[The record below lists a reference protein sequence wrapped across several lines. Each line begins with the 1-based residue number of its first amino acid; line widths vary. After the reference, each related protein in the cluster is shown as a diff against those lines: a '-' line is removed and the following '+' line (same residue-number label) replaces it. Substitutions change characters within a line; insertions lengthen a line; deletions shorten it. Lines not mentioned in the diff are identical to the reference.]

1 MGKIF
6 LPGTSGHLSG
16 GSSFFVS
23 AFYRGFLFEE
33 KEHEN
38 RIYWLKEQGG
48 KNLLVQDLGDANCVI
63 DELPEDYV
71 VRGCKYH
78 NNKLLLADGNGKNR
92 TYIRSA
98 HNRLFKPET
107 RRTARIVDMYPNTSM
122 RG

>member
-1 MGKIF
+1 MTNIK
-6 LPGTSGHLSG
+6 TSITAQE
-16 GSSFFVS
+16 S
-23 AFYRGFLFEE
+23 AYDKDGCIDLILFEE

-71 VRGCKYH
+71 IRGCKYH
-78 NNKLLLADGNGKNR
+78 NNKLLLADGNGTNR
-92 TYIRSA
+92 TYVRQSE
-98 HNRLFKPET
+98 NRLFKPELK
-107 RRTARIVDMYPNTSM
+107 RNARVVNMYPHTPM

>member
-1 MGKIF
+1 MANIKNSI
-6 LPGTSGHLSG
+6 TAQE
-16 GSSFFVS
+16 S
-23 AFYRGFLFEE
+23 AYDKDGCIDLILFEE

-71 VRGCKYH
+71 IRGCKYH
-78 NNKLLLADGNGKNR
+78 NNKLLLADGNGTNR
-92 TYIRSA
+92 AYVRQSEK
-98 HNRLFKPET
+98 RLFKPLQ
-107 RRTARIVDMYPNTSM
+107 RSSARVVDMYPHTPM

>member
-1 MGKIF
+1 MANIKNGI
-6 LPGTSGHLSG
+6 TAQE
-16 GSSFFVS
+16 S
-23 AFYRGFLFEE
+23 AYDKDGCIDLILFEE

-71 VRGCKYH
+71 IRGCKYH
-78 NNKLLLADGNGKNR
+78 NNKLLLADGNGTNR
-92 TYIRSA
+92 AYVRQSEK
-98 HNRLFKPET
+98 RLFKPLQ
-107 RRTARIVDMYPNTSM
+107 RSSARVVDMYPHTPM

>member
-1 MGKIF
+1 MTNIKKSI
-6 LPGTSGHLSG
+6 
-16 GSSFFVS
+16 S
-23 AFYRGFLFEE
+23 AQESAYDKDGCIDLILFEE

-71 VRGCKYH
+71 IRGCKYH
-78 NNKLLLADGNGKNR
+78 NNKLLLADGNGTNR
-92 TYIRSA
+92 TYVRSSE
-98 HNRLFKPET
+98 NRLFRPEQ
-107 RRTARIVDMYPNTSM
+107 RRSARVVDMYPHTPM